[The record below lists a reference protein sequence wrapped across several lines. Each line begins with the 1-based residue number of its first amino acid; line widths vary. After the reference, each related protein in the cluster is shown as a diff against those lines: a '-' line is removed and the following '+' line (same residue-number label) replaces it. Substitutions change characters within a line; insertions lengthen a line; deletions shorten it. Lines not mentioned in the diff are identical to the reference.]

1 MPICKCRCGEWRFL
15 APKGWVAHIRHAKIV
30 WRFDS
35 LPAFCMIGIAMRE
48 DAMTQSANTTITA
61 YYAAF
66 NAGDAAGMLA
76 CVTDDIE
83 HRANEGDTRHG
94 HAKFA
99 EFCAHMGVSYRETLT
114 DMVIF
119 TSDDGTRA
127 AAEFVVH
134 GQYLQTDPGLP
145 VAQGQTY
152 TLPAGAFFE
161 LRNGQISRV
170 TTFYN
175 LADWVRQVSL

>member
-1 MPICKCRCGEWRFL
+1 MQ
-15 APKGWVAHIRHAKIV
+15 
-30 WRFDS
+30 
-35 LPAFCMIGIAMRE
+35 
-48 DAMTQSANTTITA
+48 DARATITA

-83 HRANEGDTRHG
+83 HRVNEGGIRRG
-94 HAKFA
+94 RAKFA
-99 EFCAHMGVSYRETLT
+99 EFCAHMGVSYRETLG

-119 TSDDGTRA
+119 TTPDGTRG

-145 VAQGQTY
+145 EARGQSY
-152 TLPAGAFFE
+152 ILPAGAFFD
-161 LRNGQISRV
+161 LRGGLISRV

-175 LADWVRQVSL
+175 LNDWIAQASA

>member
-1 MPICKCRCGEWRFL
+1 
-15 APKGWVAHIRHAKIV
+15 
-30 WRFDS
+30 
-35 LPAFCMIGIAMRE
+35 
-48 DAMTQSANTTITA
+48 MTRATIEA

-83 HRANEGDTRHG
+83 HRVNEGAIRFGRD
-94 HAKFA
+94 KFA
-99 EFCAHMGVSYRETLT
+99 EFCSHMGVSYRETLK

-119 TSDDGTRA
+119 VNEDASRG

-134 GQYLQTDPGLP
+134 GEYLQTDPGLP
-145 VAQGQTY
+145 EARGQRY
-152 TLPAGAFFE
+152 ILPAGAFFD
-161 LRNGQISRV
+161 LKDGKIARV

-175 LADWVRQVSL
+175 LADWIAQVSA

>member
-1 MPICKCRCGEWRFL
+1 
-15 APKGWVAHIRHAKIV
+15 
-30 WRFDS
+30 
-35 LPAFCMIGIAMRE
+35 
-48 DAMTQSANTTITA
+48 MTRATIEA

-83 HRANEGDTRHG
+83 HRVNEGAVRLG
-94 HAKFA
+94 REKFA
-99 EFCAHMGVSYRETLT
+99 EFCAHMGVSYRETLK

-119 TSDDGTRA
+119 VNEDATRG

-134 GQYLQTDPGLP
+134 GEYLQTDPGLP
-145 VAQGQTY
+145 EARGQTY
-152 TLPAGAFFE
+152 ILPAGAFFD
-161 LRNGQISRV
+161 LRDGKIARV

-175 LADWVRQVSL
+175 LNDWIAQVSA